1 MSERTSKVIRHKAE
15 QYRNRIIRAHIDQVK
30 GLPFKARFKVA
41 CSIVMG
47 KGKARA

>member
-1 MSERTSKVIRHKAE
+1 MSQKSDKQSRQKAE

-30 GLPFKARFKVA
+30 GLPFKARCKVA
-41 CSIVMG
+41 WSIVMG